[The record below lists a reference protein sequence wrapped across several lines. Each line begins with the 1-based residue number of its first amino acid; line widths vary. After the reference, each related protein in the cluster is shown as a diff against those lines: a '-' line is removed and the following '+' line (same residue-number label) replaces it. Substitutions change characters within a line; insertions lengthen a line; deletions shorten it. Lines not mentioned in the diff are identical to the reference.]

1 MGWYKVAGGRLV
13 TRYWPAVIGAWIVLA
28 ILLNLLA
35 PSWESIAADGDL
47 AFLPSNVRSVA
58 GQKQLDE
65 AFPGARVRSQM
76 VIVLANSAAPLANG
90 DIAVGLELA
99 RRLHWYSASSQWARL
114 PLDKEDWRAENLT
127 PGERVLVETVADNL
141 TQCTEID
148 GELARFLETEPFH
161 YVCPRLRDAYEMR
174 ANVLKRQGYEDE
186 AQLSLDMAKIMA
198 EQGVPAL
205 TLRFPP
211 WSEAIRDVWTWRD
224 EIVGHKL
231 GSKNNNARLLALHLD
246 SEFTAVANI
255 AVLEGLED
263 LIRTVRT
270 ERAEITSPELQVEIS
285 GSAAVGADMLRAA
298 AGSVR
303 KTEWVTVLLVIII
316 LAVVYRGPFLV
327 AIPLTSIAL
336 SLIVATSLVALLAR
350 DPNDP
355 SSSGLGVFTTT
366 RIFVVVLL
374 FGAGTDFC
382 LFFLARCREILER
395 TQTPTREH
403 FFRAIA
409 RAWGNVHNAIV
420 ASAMTT
426 IVGLAMMW
434 MSRFEKFRFSGP
446 IIAISLAVTLVV
458 CLTFTPALLSG
469 IGRFAFWPSL
479 NPGIKKPPGDG
490 VFGFWN
496 RLWMRFANVIVRYPA
511 MALISTTAI
520 LAVPACYGWLCLGW
534 VTYDFAAELSSDAP
548 SRRGSA
554 LVSQFFKTSDSSPLT
569 ILMIRDQPFESDE
582 ELRRASDSLSQALYV
597 DGVDSVRSVN
607 DPLGDY
613 PPRRSMGLV
622 NKDAWR
628 RRVLQT
634 LRISRDRYLSTV
646 DVYERRLARFD
657 LILADNPFSLDATA
671 TLSRLSQKLE
681 KETQQADSPWYNAK
695 FATAGTTVGITDL
708 REVTQADQ
716 SRIQI
721 LVTLGVWGVLIFLLR
736 HWVLSTY
743 LIFTVLFSYFST
755 LGLTYAFFGWLYGS
769 SYDGLD
775 WKVPLFLFVILV
787 AVGQDYNV
795 YLTTRILEEQKHQG
809 RLEGIRRALGLTGG
823 IITSCGAVM
832 AGTFVA
838 MTSPAVMQYLATNFP
853 STGLTHDA
861 PVLRGITELGFAL
874 SLGVLL
880 DTLVIRS
887 VLVPAFFALWQQPI
901 VARHNAH

>member
-13 TRYWPAVIGAWIVLA
+13 TRYWPAVIGAWIALAVL
-28 ILLNLLA
+28 LKLVA
-35 PSWESIAADGDL
+35 PTWESIAADGDL
-47 AFLPSNVRSVA
+47 AYLPSTVPSVS
-58 GQKQLDE
+58 GQKKLDE

-76 VIVLANSAAPLANG
+76 VVVLARREASLDSG
-90 DIAVGLELA
+90 DIAVGLDLA
-99 RRLHWYSASSQWARL
+99 RRLHWFCASSQWAQL
-114 PLDKEDWRAENLT
+114 PLDKENWRPENLT
-127 PGERVLVETVADNL
+127 PGERAQIEAVADNL
-141 TQCTEID
+141 AQCTEID
-148 GELARFLETEPFH
+148 DQLARFLENGQSNAMT
-161 YVCPRLRDAYEMR
+161 PRLRDAYEMR
-174 ANVLKRQGYEDE
+174 AHILKRQGRDDE
-186 AQLSLDMAKIMA
+186 AQVSLDLAKVMT
-198 EQGVPAL
+198 EQSVPAL
-205 TLRFPP
+205 TLRYPP

-224 EIVGHKL
+224 AIVGHKL
-231 GSKNNNARLLALHLD
+231 GRDNPNARLLALHLD

-255 AVLEGLED
+255 AILEGVEG
-263 LIRTVRT
+263 LIRAV
-270 ERAEITSPELQVEIS
+270 RAEHPQLASPELEIEVS

-303 KTEWVTVLLVIII
+303 QTEGVTILLVIII
-316 LAVVYRGPFLV
+316 LALVYRGPFLV
-327 AIPLTSIAL
+327 AIPLTSIGL

-350 DPNDP
+350 NPGNP
-355 SSSGLGVFTTT
+355 TGAGLGVFTTT
-366 RIFVVVLL
+366 RIFIVVLL

-382 LFFLARCREILER
+382 LFFLARCRELLQR
-395 TQTPTREH
+395 TPTPTRDH
-403 FFRAIA
+403 FYRTIA
-409 RAWGNVHNAIV
+409 RAWTNVHNAIV

-426 IVGLAMMW
+426 IVGLTMMW

-458 CLTFTPALLSG
+458 CLTFTPALLSA
-469 IGRFAFWPSL
+469 IGRMAFWPSL
-479 NPGIKKPPGDG
+479 GKHRTPLEDELS
-490 VFGFWN
+490 GFWT
-496 RLWMRFANVIVRYPA
+496 RVWMRIAQVVVRRPGWS
-511 MALISTTAI
+511 LVLTTA
-520 LAVPACYGWLCLGW
+520 LLTVPAYYGWQCLGW

-548 SRRGSA
+548 SRRGAA
-554 LVSQFFKTSDSSPLT
+554 LIAQFFKTRDSSPLT
-569 ILMIRDQPFESDE
+569 ILMIRNQPFASDD
-582 ELRRASDSLSQALYV
+582 ELRRASDDLSQALYLQ
-597 DGVDSVRSVN
+597 GVDSVRSVN

-613 PPRRSMGLV
+613 PPERSMSLF

-628 RRVLQT
+628 RRILQT
-634 LRISRDRYLSTV
+634 HRISRDRYLSPV
-646 DVYERRLARFD
+646 QSFERRLARFD
-657 LILADNPFSLDATA
+657 VILADNPFSLDATA
-671 TLSRLSQKLE
+671 TLNRISQSIE
-681 KETQQADSPWYNAK
+681 NETHRAESPWRGAQ
-695 FATAGTTVGITDL
+695 FATVGTTVGITDL

-721 LVTLGVWGVLIFLLR
+721 LVTLGVWGVLLFLLR

-755 LGLTYAFFGWLYGS
+755 LGLTYAFFGWIFGE

-795 YLTTRILEEQKHQG
+795 YLTTRILEEQKHGG

-838 MTSPAVMQYLATNFP
+838 MTSPAITEYCATQFP
-853 STGLTHDA
+853 FLGIEHDA

-887 VLVPAFFALWQQPI
+887 ILVPAFFALWQQPI
-901 VARHNAH
+901 EARHHHS